1 MENKKIIYYEDE
13 LNDEFSEAKITPR
26 RIDEKYKYFH
36 KNPFWNFCSFMC
48 QNFLS
53 MPIKVLYS
61 KIKFRIKF
69 IGKEKFKQYKKDGY
83 FIYVNHTQAFCD
95 TFIPSLA
102 NYPKRNYLIV
112 NPENVSM
119 KGMQT
124 LVEMLRCNTYSCNK
138 RSYEEFFKLYRL

>member
-13 LNDEFSEAKITPR
+13 LNDEFSEAEITPR

-36 KNPFWNFCSFMC
+36 KNPFWNFCSFTC

-69 IGKEKFKQYKKDGY
+69 IGREKLKTCKNNAY
-83 FIYVNHTQAFCD
+83 FMYVNHTQPFAD
-95 TFIPSLA
+95 TFIPSIA

-124 LVEMLRCNTYSCNK
+124 LVEMLRCNSNTCYK
-138 RSYEEFFKLYRL
+138 RSYEKLFKLY